1 MKINVTFIILFIL
14 LFSCKE
20 QTETAKDIVEVEI
33 EEKASLEGTW
43 EMIGLYNYKNNLVVD
58 SFKTRE
64 GNRQVKMYTKSK
76 VMWSKLVHADSTE
89 YFAYGAYTL
98 NDSILKETLDYG
110 SKTMNLV
117 IGERQDYIY
126 KIVLEKDKFSQI
138 EIDDDG
144 NRIYSENYKRVD

>member
-20 QTETAKDIVEVEI
+20 QTETVKDIVEVEI